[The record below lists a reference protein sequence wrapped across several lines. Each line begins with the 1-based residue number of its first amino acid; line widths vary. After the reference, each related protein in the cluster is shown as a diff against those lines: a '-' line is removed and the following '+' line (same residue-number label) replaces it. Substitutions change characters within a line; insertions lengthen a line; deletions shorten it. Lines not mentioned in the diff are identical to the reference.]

1 MREIFPD
8 SLEDIGVAMFA
19 VGFWLALISVLLG
32 LVVDYTDIRVKL
44 FTIGIVVEG
53 ENRWLTLIQNASRVA
68 GVDSTKKSE
77 DVPRI

>member
-68 GVDSTKKSE
+68 RVDSTKKSE
-77 DVPRI
+77 GVPRI

>member
-1 MREIFPD
+1 M
-8 SLEDIGVAMFA
+8 
-19 VGFWLALISVLLG
+19 LISVLLG

-68 GVDSTKKSE
+68 RVDSTKKSE
-77 DVPRI
+77 GVPRI